1 MAVKYFDCESCGSH
15 GKISFKVDDLQS
27 TDVVYCPFCG
37 GDIYE
42 EEDFE
47 EEEDA

>member
-1 MAVKYFDCESCGSH
+1 MAVKYFDCDACGAH
-15 GKISFKVDDLQS
+15 GKISFKENDLKT

-42 EEDFE
+42 EEEFE
-47 EEEDA
+47 EDDDA